1 MRLQHAPVSNL
12 VRSKLSYILIVTCCL
27 VAVADFAT
35 TWLALSYN
43 PMAEE
48 RGIIA
53 SRVVELGGIPGI
65 LVADI
70 LLIGLLTCLAYVL
83 YRRYRSNLA
92 VILLLGPYICAG
104 MFSAVNN
111 WSAAV

>member
-1 MRLQHAPVSNL
+1 MSKL
-12 VRSKLSYILIVTCCL
+12 VRSKLSYILIVTCFL
-27 VAVADFAT
+27 VAVADFTT

-43 PMAEE
+43 PAAEE
-48 RGIIA
+48 KGIVA
-53 SRVVELGGIPGI
+53 AQVMKLGGIPSL
-65 LVADI
+65 LVTDI